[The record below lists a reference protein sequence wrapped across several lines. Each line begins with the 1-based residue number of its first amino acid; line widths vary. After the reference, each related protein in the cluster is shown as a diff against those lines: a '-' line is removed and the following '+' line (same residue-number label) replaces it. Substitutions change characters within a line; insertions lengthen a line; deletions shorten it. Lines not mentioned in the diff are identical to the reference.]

1 MSGIDQTNPAAP
13 SPGYLRRIFSN
24 IGWLSFERFFR
35 LALSFSVGVVVAR
48 HLGPE
53 AFGKLNY
60 AIAFFAIVAPLA
72 HLGSELIVVKELV
85 RLPERAGETM
95 GSALILQIG
104 GAVLA
109 LFIVA
114 VLALFSPVAAP
125 DDRLVI
131 LVVGAGLLFQPSI
144 VIKSWFES
152 EVESRHVIRAEGLVL
167 VLTAGIKVALV
178 LAGAG
183 LLSFALVFLLETGL
197 IAVARIIAY
206 LTKARRLRRWSPNW
220 QRSRFLFRESWPLM
234 FTLLAVMLYMRI
246 DQIMIGRML
255 GDYSVGIYSL
265 AMQFVE
271 VGYAIPQILVT
282 TLFPSIVALRLR
294 DKELFVRRMEEFLA
308 ILVTIALLF
317 SVAIYLVAE
326 PLISLIFGQAYADAA
341 PIVVVY
347 VWASV
352 FVFIGTA
359 SGRWYIVEGLHKLAL
374 LRAIFGAIVNVG
386 LNLLLIPMYG
396 LKGAAVATVISYVLH
411 VMAFDAFF
419 SRTRYMFR
427 SKFKTL
433 LLGPVIAARAA
444 RDFVRRSS

>member
-1 MSGIDQTNPAAP
+1 MSGTDQTNPAAT

-35 LALSFSVGVVVAR
+35 LALSFSVGVIVAR

-53 AFGKLNY
+53 TFGKLNY
-60 AIAFFAIVAPLA
+60 AIAFFAILAPLA

-167 VLTAGIKVALV
+167 VLTAGIKITLV
-178 LAGAG
+178 LTGAG

-197 IAVARIIAY
+197 IAIARIIAY
-206 LTKARRLRRWSPNW
+206 LTKARRAQRWSPNW
-220 QRSRFLFRESWPLM
+220 QRSRFLLRESWPLM

-282 TLFPSIVALRLR
+282 TLFPSIVALQLR
-294 DKELFVRRMEEFLA
+294 DKERFLRRMEEFLA

-317 SVAIYLVAE
+317 SVAIALVAE
-326 PLISLIFGQAYADAA
+326 PLISFIFGQAYADAG

-374 LRAIFGAIVNVG
+374 LRAVFGAIVNIA

-411 VMAFDAFF
+411 VMVFDAFF

-433 LLGPVIAARAA
+433 ILGPFIAARAA
-444 RDFVRRSS
+444 RDFVRQSS

>member
-1 MSGIDQTNPAAP
+1 MSGTDQTNPAAT

-35 LALSFSVGVVVAR
+35 LALSFSVGVIVAR

-53 AFGKLNY
+53 TFGKLNY
-60 AIAFFAIVAPLA
+60 AIAFFAILAPLA

-109 LFIVA
+109 LLIVA

-125 DDRLVI
+125 GDRLVI
-131 LVVGAGLLFQPSI
+131 LVVGAGLLFQPSV

-167 VLTAGIKVALV
+167 VLTAGIKITLV
-178 LAGAG
+178 LTGAG

-197 IAVARIIAY
+197 IAIARIIAY
-206 LTKARRLRRWSPNW
+206 LTKARRPQRWSPNW

-255 GDYSVGIYSL
+255 GNYSVGIYSL

-282 TLFPSIVALRLR
+282 TLFPSIVALQLR
-294 DKELFVRRMEEFLA
+294 DKERFVRRMEEFLA

-317 SVAIYLVAE
+317 SVAIALVAE

-352 FVFIGTA
+352 FVFVGTA

-374 LRAIFGAIVNVG
+374 LRAVFGAIVNIA
-386 LNLLLIPMYG
+386 LNLLLIPIYG

-411 VMAFDAFF
+411 VMVFDAFF

-433 LLGPVIAARAA
+433 LLGPFIAARAA
-444 RDFVRRSS
+444 RDLLRRSS

>member
-1 MSGIDQTNPAAP
+1 MSGTDQTNPAAT

-35 LALSFSVGVVVAR
+35 LALSFSVGVIVAR

-53 AFGKLNY
+53 TFGKLNY
-60 AIAFFAIVAPLA
+60 AIAFFAILAPLA

-131 LVVGAGLLFQPSI
+131 LVVGAGLLFQPSV

-167 VLTAGIKVALV
+167 VLTAGIKITLV
-178 LAGAG
+178 LTGAG

-197 IAVARIIAY
+197 IAIARIIAY
-206 LTKARRLRRWSPNW
+206 LTKARRPQRWSPNW

-255 GDYSVGIYSL
+255 GNYSVGIYSL

-282 TLFPSIVALRLR
+282 TLFPSIVALQLR
-294 DKELFVRRMEEFLA
+294 DKERFVRRMEEFLA

-317 SVAIYLVAE
+317 SVAIALVAE

-374 LRAIFGAIVNVG
+374 LRAVFGAIVNIA
-386 LNLLLIPMYG
+386 LNLLLIPIYG

-411 VMAFDAFF
+411 VMVFDAFF

-433 LLGPVIAARAA
+433 LLGPFIAARAA
-444 RDFVRRSS
+444 RDLLRRSS